1 MKKWMI
7 ASFLVLASL
16 PLHAADLPSVLVYTR
31 NGPTLDGKKG
41 FVHDNISNCVR
52 VLTKLGEENGFKVV
66 HSEDPTIFTAEGLKP
81 FRALVFANS
90 NNRAFDT
97 EEQKKAF
104 QDYLQNGGGFAGIH
118 SACGSERNWPWFWGM
133 LGGTFV
139 RHPPIQPFTMKV
151 LDQKHPSTA
160 HLGETWQWEDEFY
173 YLKEMPGDLHV
184 LLEGDLSTLLKDPS
198 KPKDEKGRPL
208 AWCHEVGK
216 GRSWYT
222 ALGHKKEYYDN
233 PVFQKHLLGGIKWAM
248 GLAD

>member
-1 MKKWMI
+1 MKK
-7 ASFLVLASL
+7 LLAAILGTLAALGL
-16 PLHAADLPSVLVYTR
+16 PAADLPTVLVYTR

-41 FVHDNISNCVR
+41 FVHDNIPTCVR
-52 VLTKLGEENGFKVV
+52 VLAKLGEDNGFATV
-66 HSEDPTIFTAEGLKP
+66 HSEDPTLFTPDSLKK
-81 FRALVFANS
+81 FRAIVFANS

-104 QDYLQNGGGFAGIH
+104 QDYLQGGGGFVGIH
-118 SACGSERNWPWFWGM
+118 SACGSERNWPWYWSM

-139 RHPPIQPFTMKV
+139 RHPPIQPFTMNV

-160 HLGETWQWEDEFY
+160 HLGEKWDWEDEFY

-184 LLEGDLSTLLKDPS
+184 LLEGDLSTLLKDPA
-198 KPKDEKGRPL
+198 KPKDEKSRPI
-208 AWCHEVGK
+208 AWCHDVGQ

-222 ALGHKKEYYDN
+222 ALGHKKEYYEN

-248 GLAD
+248 KAE